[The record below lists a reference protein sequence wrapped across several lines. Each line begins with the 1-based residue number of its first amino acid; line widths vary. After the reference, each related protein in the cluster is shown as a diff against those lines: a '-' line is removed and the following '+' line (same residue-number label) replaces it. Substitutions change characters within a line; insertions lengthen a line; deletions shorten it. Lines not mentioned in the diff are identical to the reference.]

1 VAFPYYKQ
9 TLITAQSLLLC
20 YNDPMIIFDFNQVAI
35 SNLMEQIG
43 SSKTKVEESLVRHM
57 ILNSIRTYV
66 KKFKDSHGPE
76 VVIACDNKNYWR
88 REIFP
93 HYKASRK
100 KARDAS
106 GHDWST
112 IFDCLSK
119 IKQELKD
126 HSPYK
131 VIDIETCEA
140 DDIIA
145 VLATKFSATG
155 KVMILSSDKDFAQL
169 QKFKNVEQYSPIMK
183 KFIVEKFPA
192 AHLKQMIIRGD
203 KGDGVPNILS
213 ADDCFVTATRQK
225 PITEVK
231 IIKWM
236 NQEPSEFCNEDMLRN
251 YSRNEMLID
260 LTKIPDSLQQTIL
273 DTYESTKAKP
283 KQEFMNYLITNRL
296 KNLLEVIDEF

>member
-1 VAFPYYKQ
+1 
-9 TLITAQSLLLC
+9 
-20 YNDPMIIFDFNQVAI
+20 MILVDYNQVAI

-43 SSKTKVEESLVRHM
+43 SSKTAVDESLVRHM
-57 ILNSIRTYV
+57 ILNTIRTYV

-88 REIFP
+88 RDIYP

-106 GHDWST
+106 GHDWSS
-112 IFDCLSK
+112 IFDCLAK
-119 IKQELKD
+119 IRNELIQ

-131 VIDIETCEA
+131 VVTVDTCEA

-145 VLATKFSATG
+145 TLVQKFSATQ
-155 KVMILSSDKDFAQL
+155 KIMILSSDKDFAQL
-169 QKFKNVEQYSPIMK
+169 QRYPNVEQFSPILK
-183 KFIVEKFPA
+183 KYIKEPFPLLQ
-192 AHLKQMIIRGD
+192 LKQLIIRGD

-213 ADDCFVTATRQK
+213 PDDVFVAGGRQK

-236 NQEPSEFCNEDMLRN
+236 NQEPKDFCTEDMLRN
-251 YSRNEMLID
+251 YSRNETLID
-260 LTKIPDSLQQTIL
+260 LTKIPENLKLKIL
-273 DTYESTKAKP
+273 DTYESAQVSTK
-283 KQEFMNYLITNRL
+283 QDLMNYMIANRL
-296 KNLLEVIDEF
+296 KNLIEHLDDF

>member
-1 VAFPYYKQ
+1 
-9 TLITAQSLLLC
+9 
-20 YNDPMIIFDFNQVAI
+20 MIIFDFNQVAI

-43 SSKTKVEESLVRHM
+43 SSKTAVEESLVRHM
-57 ILNSIRTYV
+57 ILNSLRTYV
-66 KKFKDSHGPE
+66 KKFRDSHGPE
-76 VVIACDNKNYWR
+76 VIIACDNKKYWR
-88 REIFP
+88 RDIFP

-100 KARDAS
+100 KIREAS
-106 GHDWST
+106 GHDWAA

-126 HSPYK
+126 YSPYK
-131 VIDIETCEA
+131 VIDVDTAEA

-145 VLATKFSATG
+145 VLAMKYSATQ

-169 QKFKNVEQYSPIMK
+169 QKYPNVDQYSPILK
-183 KFIVEKFPA
+183 KHIKEPLPA
-192 AHLKQMIIRGD
+192 AQLKQLIIRGD
-203 KGDGVPNILS
+203 KGDGIPNILS

-236 NQEPSEFCNEDMLRN
+236 NQQPAEFCNEDMLRN

-260 LTKIPDSLQQTIL
+260 LTKIPESLQQTIL